1 MVEIPKH
8 ILSVDD
14 MSRAFV
20 EDLWDRAALI
30 GLALDKDP
38 AALLGMYPGRTM
50 INLFGETS
58 TRTRLS
64 FEQAAHFLGM
74 DVQTLTTDTAAT
86 VKGETL
92 ARTGRTLSS
101 LRGTSLIVMRLP
113 EEGAVAKAASQSR
126 VPVISG
132 GDGRNEHP
140 TQAVLDVG
148 TARNHLGQID
158 NTIWTVYGD
167 LRNART
173 TRSLF
178 RMLGKF
184 PGVQLRL
191 VAPDGLG
198 ITRETGEELDER
210 QLAYTEWDDLRA
222 AAEGVHALWGV
233 RDQKE
238 RHSSAVAPPVVFDNS
253 VLAAMSPNAIA
264 LHPGPACDEVA
275 DEAYNNPFTD
285 DPRVLFDKQIAYG
298 VDVRIALIDALL
310 GSRAHQNLLAREVTI
325 ENYAP
330 AMA

>member
-1 MVEIPKH
+1 MAETPHH

-20 EDLWDRAALI
+20 EDLWGRAALI
-30 GLALDKDP
+30 GSALDEDP
-38 AALLGMYPGRTM
+38 ARLKGTYPGQTL
-50 INLFGETS
+50 INVFGETS

-64 FEQAAHFLGM
+64 FEQAADFLDM

-101 LRGTSLIVMRLP
+101 LRGTSLLVMRLP
-113 EEGAVAKAASQSR
+113 EEGAVAEAASQSR
-126 VPVISG
+126 VPVING
-132 GDGRNEHP
+132 GDGPNEHP

-148 TARNHLGQID
+148 TARNHLGHID

-191 VAPDGLG
+191 VAPEGLG
-198 ITRETGEELDER
+198 ITRETGEELEER
-210 QLAYTEWDDLRA
+210 QLAYSEFDDLRT
-222 AAEGVHALWGV
+222 AAEGAHVLWGV
-233 RDQKE
+233 RNQKE
-238 RHSSAVAPPVVFDNS
+238 RHDSNVAPPVVFNNS

-264 LHPGPACDEVA
+264 LHPGPTCDEVA
-275 DEAYNNPFTD
+275 DEAYNDPVAD
-285 DPRVLFDKQIAYG
+285 DPRVLFDEQIAYG
-298 VDVRIALIDALL
+298 VDVRVALIDVLL
-310 GSRAHQNLLAREVTI
+310 GSRAHQKLLAQEVTI
-325 ENYAP
+325 ENYVP

>member
-1 MVEIPKH
+1 MPNH

-20 EDLWDRAALI
+20 EDLWGHATLI
-30 GLALDKDP
+30 GSALKQNP
-38 AALLGMYPGRTM
+38 ATLLGTYPGQTL
-50 INLFGETS
+50 INVFGETS

-74 DVQTLTTDTAAT
+74 NVQTLTTDTAAT

-92 ARTGRTLSS
+92 VRTGRTLSS
-101 LRGTSLIVMRLP
+101 LRGTSLIVMRLA
-113 EEGAVAKAASQSR
+113 EEGGVAAAASKSR

-132 GDGRNEHP
+132 GDGGNEHP
-140 TQAVLDVG
+140 TQAILDVG
-148 TARNHLGQID
+148 AARNHLGHID
-158 NTIWTVYGD
+158 NTTWTIYGD

-191 VAPDGLG
+191 VAPRGLG
-198 ITRETGEELDER
+198 ITRETAKELKER
-210 QLAYTEWDDLRA
+210 QLTFAEFDDLCVA
-222 AAEGVHALWGV
+222 AKGAHALWGV

-238 RHSSAVAPPVVFDNS
+238 RHSSKVARPIVFNNA

-275 DEAYNNPFTD
+275 DEAYNDPRTD
-285 DPRVLFDKQIAYG
+285 DPRVLFDEQIAYG
-298 VDVRIALIDALL
+298 VDVRVALIDALL
-310 GSRAHQNLLAREVTI
+310 GSRARQSILTPEEAITK
-325 ENYAP
+325 NYAP
-330 AMA
+330 MMI